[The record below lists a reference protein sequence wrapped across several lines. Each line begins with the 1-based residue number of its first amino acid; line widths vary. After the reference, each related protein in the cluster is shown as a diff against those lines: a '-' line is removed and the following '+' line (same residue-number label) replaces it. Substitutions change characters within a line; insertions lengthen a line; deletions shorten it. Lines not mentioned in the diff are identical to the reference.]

1 MEFRKYE
8 GLGNDFLV
16 VDARTLATPLSP
28 DAVRRL
34 CDRRRGVGGDGVLLV
49 RPGREAP
56 VAMEVHNAD
65 GSVAE
70 MCGNGLRCVARFA
83 VDHLGVAG
91 PSFVVETGAGPLRVN
106 VGDEDVRVDMG
117 RAADLGRLAVEV
129 GGASVDARGADL
141 GNPHL
146 VLYGDWALD
155 DVHRFG
161 PGLEHHPAF
170 ARGVNVSFARRLG
183 PRHVR
188 LAVWERGCGPTQAC
202 GTGACATVAVGWR
215 EALLECGREE
225 VRVDLPGGT
234 LYIGGG
240 PEALTMR
247 GPAVEVFRGS
257 IALSG
262 AS

>member
-1 MEFRKYE
+1 MDFRKYE

-16 VDARTLATPLSP
+16 VDARTLDGPPSP
-28 DAVRRL
+28 EAVRRL
-34 CDRRRGVGGDGVLLV
+34 CDRRRGVGGDGVLV
-49 RPGREAP
+49 VAPGRAAP
-56 VAMEVHNAD
+56 IAMQVHNAD
-65 GSVAE
+65 GSIAE

-83 VDHLGVAG
+83 VDHLGVTG
-91 PSFVVETGAGPLRVN
+91 PSFLVETGAGPLRVT
-106 VGDEDVRVDMG
+106 VGRDDVRVDMG
-117 RAADLGRLAVEV
+117 RAKDLGRLQANI
-129 GGASVDARGADL
+129 GADTIFGRGADL

-146 VLYGDWALD
+146 VLYGDWAAG
-155 DVHRFG
+155 DVDRLG
-161 PGLEHHPAF
+161 PDLEHHPSF
-170 ARGVNVSFARRLG
+170 PRGVNVSFARRLG

-215 EALLECGREE
+215 EALLETGGGE

-234 LYIGGG
+234 LYIGGE
-240 PEALTMR
+240 PDALTMR

-257 IALSG
+257 ISISG